1 MGRKRIASGAT
12 RKIYFKV
19 IWRNQT
25 VKKLFRAYECFACLD
40 CLILECRLDKV
51 VSSATSFSFSRS
63 GTRSSSN
70 KVKNMR
76 IHLFWLE
83 QCRMFSMSRLD
94 CKNVILNS
102 AETSTNHV
110 SWNLLLFI
118 TLSKAH
124 FFWEKKNNNV
134 RRIHLKFDSTM
145 NLVRTKIIRHANR
158 KKSRLISNRIS
169 ISDDKKVHRVTHW
182 WLQTHF
188 SFDNRQILTSV

>member
-1 MGRKRIASGAT
+1 MRFAKDFFFLHIWLLNDCALCANKHMGRKRIASGAT

-83 QCRMFSMSRLD
+83 QCRMFSMRLD
-94 CKNVILNS
+94 CKNIILNS

-124 FFWEKKNNNV
+124 FFWEKKT
-134 RRIHLKFDSTM
+134 TM
-145 NLVRTKIIRHANR
+145 LEEFTWNLTRLWIW
-158 KKSRLISNRIS
+158 SR
-169 ISDDKKVHRVTHW
+169 
-182 WLQTHF
+182 
-188 SFDNRQILTSV
+188 